1 MDRILN
7 SKQVGEILGL
17 CAKVIERMA
26 RRGEIPAFKAGK
38 FWRFRESDIERWINS
53 QVESACQPCRLQPA
67 F

>member
-26 RRGEIPAFKAGK
+26 RRGDVPAFKAGK
-38 FWRFRESDIERWINS
+38 FWRYRESDLERWINS
-53 QVESACQPCRLQPA
+53 QLQSSYQPCRLQQS